1 VIAKSLAK
9 PEILTRE
16 LETISDLESALR
28 LEREVWDFSA
38 ADVTPLALAVAMK
51 ASGTIWLGAL
61 DGEQLVGFACAFPS
75 LHEGRIG
82 FHSHT
87 LAVRP
92 QCRDSG
98 IGFRLKLEQR
108 WRVLARG
115 VKEITWTFDPLR
127 SRNAHLNFA
136 KLGVVSATYKVDFY
150 GAQTS
155 SPLHTNGTDRLWVS
169 WQLAERRVEERIK
182 GFDIRPDVLDSLA
195 HLEPLVRFNG
205 DGRPAETELAAALAR
220 QRIAIEIP
228 GEIEVVEQKD
238 RELAHQWRLVT
249 RRAFLE
255 ALRAGFV
262 VKEFCRSI
270 RGQQGPGAYLLEKM
284 DKHVQ

>member
-1 VIAKSLAK
+1 MIAKSLAK

-38 ADVTPLALAVAMK
+38 ADVTPLTLAVAMK

-61 DGEQLVGFACAFPS
+61 DGDQLVGFACAFPS
-75 LHEGRIG
+75 LHEERIG

-92 QCRDSG
+92 QYWDSG

-108 WRVLARG
+108 RRVLARG

-155 SPLHTNGTDRLWVS
+155 SPLHKNGTDRLWVT
-169 WQLAERRVEERIK
+169 WQLVERRVEERIK
-182 GFDIRPDVLDSLA
+182 GVDIRPVVLDSLA

-205 DGRPAETELAAALAR
+205 DGRPVETELARALAR

-228 GEIEVVEQKD
+228 GDMEVIEQKD
-238 RELAHQWRLVT
+238 RELARQWRLLT

-262 VKEFCRSI
+262 VREFCRSI

-284 DKHVQ
+284 E

>member
-51 ASGTIWLGAL
+51 ASGTIWLGAV

-92 QCRDSG
+92 QCQDSG

-108 WRVLARG
+108 RRVLARG

-182 GFDIRPDVLDSLA
+182 GTDIRPDVLDSLA

-205 DGRPAETELAAALAR
+205 DGRPAETELAGALAR

-228 GEIEVVEQKD
+228 GDIEIIEQKD

>member
-38 ADVTPLALAVAMK
+38 ADVTPLALAVAMQ

>member
-1 VIAKSLAK
+1 MIAKSLAK

-51 ASGTIWLGAL
+51 ASGTIWLGAM

-92 QCRDSG
+92 QCQDSG

-108 WRVLARG
+108 RRVLARG

-182 GFDIRPDVLDSLA
+182 GTDIRPDVLDSLA

-205 DGRPAETELAAALAR
+205 DGRPAETELAGALAR

-228 GEIEVVEQKD
+228 GDIEIIEQKD